1 MGNEIDSYLIVE
13 LISENRNLRWLHYQ
27 SSMVKP
33 RLLHDEVFCLLYCWM
48 RSFVNR
54 VCINDTIIRYVYDLF
69 LQLCQSFYF
78 VCSNRN
84 FPHEKIRVSLCK
96 LWNIET
102 SLFSSATENIFSGS
116 NIWFLINN
124 WRTSHNQNII
134 AGFHIINP
142 SVEIIIFKSI
152 SFEFIF
158 WSVQWKAGLYQ
169 VKLKMIFRNHD
180 KNEENKTENFTDI

>member
-1 MGNEIDSYLIVE
+1 MTSSSWRSLLLIV
-13 LISENRNLRWLHYQ
+13 LLNVTISIHISY
-27 SSMVKP
+27 
-33 RLLHDEVFCLLYCWM
+33 
-48 RSFVNR
+48 SF
-54 VCINDTIIRYVYDLF
+54 NDAIICYVYDLF

-84 FPHEKIRVSLCK
+84 FPHEELRVSLCK

-134 AGFHIINP
+134 ARFHIINP